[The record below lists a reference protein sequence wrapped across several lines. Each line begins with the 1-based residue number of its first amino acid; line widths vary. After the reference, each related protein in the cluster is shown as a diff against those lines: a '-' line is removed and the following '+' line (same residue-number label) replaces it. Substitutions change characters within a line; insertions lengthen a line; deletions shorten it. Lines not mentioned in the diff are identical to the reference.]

1 MKKMEHCDTEGSPF
15 RISRLSNP
23 FGGQH
28 WAEAAGCPADPRA
41 FETWLAQAPAFSHCL
56 ATRAT
61 IPSVRTTF
69 RFSPNCPSSK
79 QTLPFITIC
88 AKSHSSATQSREDR
102 FPGGEG
108 RRQGMWFSGCWLVT
122 AWIIQG
128 RECPQCLAQCL
139 TESRHSVNIYWPSE
153 CRQAWMSEQINTWG

>member
-88 AKSHSSATQSREDR
+88 SKSHSSATQSREDR

-108 RRQGMWFSGCWLVT
+108 RRQGVLWVVESCKVLGIPRFVFRDLG
-122 AWIIQG
+122 AKG
-128 RECPQCLAQCL
+128 AFECCAEFRMTVFRLYP
-139 TESRHSVNIYWPSE
+139 
-153 CRQAWMSEQINTWG
+153 